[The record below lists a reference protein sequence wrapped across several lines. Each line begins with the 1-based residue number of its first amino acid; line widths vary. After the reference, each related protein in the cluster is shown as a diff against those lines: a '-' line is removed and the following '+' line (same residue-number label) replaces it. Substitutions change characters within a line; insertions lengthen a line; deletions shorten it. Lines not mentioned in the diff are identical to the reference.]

1 MTNNV
6 LLVLSGFMLGSLIG
20 ITIMATLKVGR
31 ESDKDFDRLP
41 SVWFGLIEMNW
52 SDNPIYL
59 VQYLVQQVQEHGI
72 YLYVQN
78 RAGDFEFVGRLG
90 RRSHPFTSRKEL
102 EEFVRNYLYEVG
114 PCMTNEQIEA
124 LREEQ
129 IGQED
134 EEW

>member
-1 MTNNV
+1 MIIFLWA
-6 LLVLSGFMLGSLIG
+6 LLGFFIGGMIG
-20 ITIMATLKVGR
+20 IIIMALLQIGR
-31 ESDKDFDRLP
+31 ESDKDFGRLP

-52 SDNPIYL
+52 GNNPI
-59 VQYLVQQVQEHGI
+59 YLVQQVQEHGI

-78 RAGDFEFVGRLG
+78 RAGDFELVDRLG

-114 PCMTNEQIEA
+114 PYMTNEQIEA

>member
-1 MTNNV
+1 MIIFLWA
-6 LLVLSGFMLGSLIG
+6 LLGFFIGGMIG
-20 ITIMATLKVGR
+20 IIIMALLQIGR

-52 SDNPIYL
+52 GNNPI
-59 VQYLVQQVQEHGI
+59 YLVQQVQEHGI

-78 RAGDFEFVGRLG
+78 RAGDFELVDRLG

-102 EEFVRNYLYEVG
+102 KEFVRNYLYEVG
-114 PCMTNEQIEA
+114 PYMTNEQIEA

>member
-1 MTNNV
+1 MTNFLWA
-6 LLVLSGFMLGSLIG
+6 LLGFFIG
-20 ITIMATLKVGR
+20 GMIGVVIMATLQVGR
-31 ESDKDFDRLP
+31 ESDKGFDRLP

-59 VQYLVQQVQEHGI
+59 VQQVQEHGI

-78 RAGDFEFVGRLG
+78 RAGDFEFVSRLG

>member
-1 MTNNV
+1 MTNFLWA
-6 LLVLSGFMLGSLIG
+6 LLGFFIG
-20 ITIMATLKVGR
+20 GMIGVIIMALLQIGR
-31 ESDKDFDRLP
+31 ENDKDFDRLP

-52 SDNPIYL
+52 GNNPI
-59 VQYLVQQVQEHGI
+59 YLVQQVQEHGI

-78 RAGDFEFVGRLG
+78 RAGDFELVDRLG

-114 PCMTNEQIEA
+114 PYMTNEQIEA

>member
-20 ITIMATLKVGR
+20 ITIMATLQVGR

-41 SVWFGLIEMNW
+41 SVWFGLIEMKW
-52 SDNPIYL
+52 FDNPIYL
-59 VQYLVQQVQEHGI
+59 FQQVQEHGI

-78 RAGDFEFVGRLG
+78 RAGDFELVDRLG
-90 RRSHPFTSRKEL
+90 RCSHPFTSRKEL
-102 EEFVRNYLYEVG
+102 EEFVRNHLFEVG
-114 PCMTNEQIEA
+114 PYMTNEQIEA

>member
-41 SVWFGLIEMNW
+41 KVWFGLIEMNW
-52 SDNPIYL
+52 NDNPI
-59 VQYLVQQVQEHGI
+59 YLVQQVQEHGI

-78 RAGDFEFVGRLG
+78 RAGGFELVDRLG
-90 RRSHPFTSRKEL
+90 WRSRPFTSRKEL

-114 PCMTNEQIEA
+114 PYMTNEQIEA

>member
-1 MTNNV
+1 MIIFLWA
-6 LLVLSGFMLGSLIG
+6 LLGFFIGGMIG
-20 ITIMATLKVGR
+20 IIIMALLQIGR
-31 ESDKDFDRLP
+31 ESDKDFGRLP
-41 SVWFGLIEMNW
+41 SVWFGLIEMKW
-52 SDNPIYL
+52 FDNPIYL
-59 VQYLVQQVQEHGI
+59 FQQVQEHGI

-78 RAGDFEFVGRLG
+78 RAGDFELVDRLG

-114 PCMTNEQIEA
+114 PYMTNEQIEA

>member
-20 ITIMATLKVGR
+20 ITIMATLQVGR

-41 SVWFGLIEMNW
+41 SVWFGLIKMNW
-52 SDNPIYL
+52 IDNPI
-59 VQYLVQQVQEHGI
+59 YLVQQVQEHGI

-78 RAGDFEFVGRLG
+78 RLGNFELVGRLG

-114 PCMTNEQIEA
+114 PYMTNEQIEA

>member
-20 ITIMATLKVGR
+20 ITIMATLQVGR

-41 SVWFGLIEMNW
+41 SVWFGLIKMNW
-52 SDNPIYL
+52 SNNPI
-59 VQYLVQQVQEHGI
+59 YLVQQVQEHGI

-78 RAGDFEFVGRLG
+78 RAGDFEFVSRLG

>member
-1 MTNNV
+1 MTN
-6 LLVLSGFMLGSLIG
+6 LLWILLGALIGGAIG
-20 ITIMATLKVGR
+20 ITIMATLQVGR
-31 ESDKDFDRLP
+31 KSDKDFDRLP
-41 SVWFGLIEMNW
+41 SVWLGLIKMNW
-52 SDNPIYL
+52 DTNPI
-59 VQYLVQQVQEHGI
+59 YLVQQVQEHGI

-78 RAGDFEFVGRLG
+78 RAGDFELVDRLG

-114 PCMTNEQIEA
+114 PYMTNEQIEA

>member
-1 MTNNV
+1 MIIFLWA
-6 LLVLSGFMLGSLIG
+6 LLGFFIGGMIG
-20 ITIMATLKVGR
+20 IIIMALLQIGR

-41 SVWFGLIEMNW
+41 SVWFGLIKMNW
-52 SDNPIYL
+52 GNNPI
-59 VQYLVQQVQEHGI
+59 YLVQQVQEHGI

-78 RAGDFEFVGRLG
+78 RAGDFELVDRLG

-102 EEFVRNYLYEVG
+102 EEFVRNHLYEVG
-114 PCMTNEQIEA
+114 PYMTNEQIEA

>member
-1 MTNNV
+1 MTNFLWA
-6 LLVLSGFMLGSLIG
+6 LLGFFIG
-20 ITIMATLKVGR
+20 GMIGVIIMALLQIGR

-41 SVWFGLIEMNW
+41 SVWFGLIKMNW
-52 SDNPIYL
+52 DNNPI
-59 VQYLVQQVQEHGI
+59 YLVQQVQEHGI

-78 RAGDFEFVGRLG
+78 RSGDFELVGRLG
-90 RRSHPFTSRKEL
+90 QRSRPFTSRKEL

>member
-1 MTNNV
+1 MTNFENQ
-6 LLVLSGFMLGSLIG
+6 
-20 ITIMATLKVGR
+20 
-31 ESDKDFDRLP
+31 EDDRLP
-41 SVWFGLIEMNW
+41 SVWFGLIKMNW
-52 SDNPIYL
+52 DTNPI
-59 VQYLVQQVQEHGI
+59 YLVQQVQEHGI

-78 RAGDFEFVGRLG
+78 RAGDFELVDRLG
-90 RRSHPFTSRKEL
+90 RRTHPFTSRKEL

-114 PCMTNEQIEA
+114 PYMTNEQIEA

>member
-1 MTNNV
+1 MTNFLWA
-6 LLVLSGFMLGSLIG
+6 LLGFFIG
-20 ITIMATLKVGR
+20 GMIGVIIMALLQIGR
-31 ESDKDFDRLP
+31 ESEKDFDRLP

-52 SDNPIYL
+52 SDNPI
-59 VQYLVQQVQEHGI
+59 YLVQQVQEHGI

>member
-20 ITIMATLKVGR
+20 ITIMAALQVGR
-31 ESDKDFDRLP
+31 KSDEDFDRLP
-41 SVWFGLIEMNW
+41 SVWFGLIEMKW
-52 SDNPIYL
+52 FDNPI
-59 VQYLVQQVQEHGI
+59 YLVQQVQEHGI

-78 RAGDFEFVGRLG
+78 RAGDFELVDRLG

-114 PCMTNEQIEA
+114 PYMTNEQIEA

>member
-1 MTNNV
+1 MTNFLWA
-6 LLVLSGFMLGSLIG
+6 LLGFFIGGLIG
-20 ITIMATLKVGR
+20 ITIMATLQVGR

-41 SVWFGLIEMNW
+41 SVWFGLIKMNW
-52 SDNPIYL
+52 SDNPI
-59 VQYLVQQVQEHGI
+59 YLVQQVQEHGI

-78 RAGDFEFVGRLG
+78 RAGDFELVDRLG

-102 EEFVRNYLYEVG
+102 EEFVRNHLYEVG
-114 PCMTNEQIEA
+114 PYMTNEQIEA

>member
-1 MTNNV
+1 MTNFLWA
-6 LLVLSGFMLGSLIG
+6 LLGFFIG
-20 ITIMATLKVGR
+20 GMIGVIIMALLQIGR
-31 ESDKDFDRLP
+31 ESEKDFDRLP
-41 SVWFGLIEMNW
+41 SVWFGLIKMNW
-52 SDNPIYL
+52 DTNPI
-59 VQYLVQQVQEHGI
+59 YLVQQVQEHGI

-78 RAGDFEFVGRLG
+78 RAGDFELVGRLG

>member
-20 ITIMATLKVGR
+20 ITIMATLQVGR
-31 ESDKDFDRLP
+31 ESDEDFDRLP
-41 SVWFGLIEMNW
+41 KVWFGLIEMNW
-52 SDNPIYL
+52 SDNPI
-59 VQYLVQQVQEHGI
+59 YLVQQVQEHGI

-90 RRSHPFTSRKEL
+90 WRSHPFTSRKEL
-102 EEFVRNYLYEVG
+102 EDFVRNYLYEVG

>member
-1 MTNNV
+1 MQ
-6 LLVLSGFMLGSLIG
+6 I
-20 ITIMATLKVGR
+20 GR
-31 ESDKDFDRLP
+31 ESDEDFDRLP
-41 SVWFGLIEMNW
+41 SVWFGLIEMKW
-52 SDNPIYL
+52 FDNPIYL
-59 VQYLVQQVQEHGI
+59 FQQVQEHGI

-78 RAGDFEFVGRLG
+78 RAGDFELVDRLG

-114 PCMTNEQIEA
+114 PYMTNEQIEA

>member
-1 MTNNV
+1 MTNFLWA
-6 LLVLSGFMLGSLIG
+6 LLGFFIG
-20 ITIMATLKVGR
+20 GMISVIIMALLQIGR

-41 SVWFGLIEMNW
+41 SIWFGLIKMNW
-52 SDNPIYL
+52 GNNPI
-59 VQYLVQQVQEHGI
+59 YLVQQVQEHGI

-78 RAGDFEFVGRLG
+78 RAGDFELVDRLG

-114 PCMTNEQIEA
+114 PYMTNEQIEA

>member
-1 MTNNV
+1 M
-6 LLVLSGFMLGSLIG
+6 IG
-20 ITIMATLKVGR
+20 VVIMATLQVGR
-31 ESDKDFDRLP
+31 ESDKGFDRLP

-52 SDNPIYL
+52 SDNPI
-59 VQYLVQQVQEHGI
+59 YLVQQVQEHGI